1 LDYWAAEGGGD
12 KEKMPSAYYV
22 PTPEASLTA
31 VAARALQGCADGCSM
46 GWYMPGTQSPAL
58 LSGLGVGAG
67 SGRFNR
73 ALARGVYQLPFVQA
87 STPGSYGL
95 GQVETDAT
103 TLIVGG
109 ILLAAAAFIFGGR
122 TIPRAQ
128 RRVRRVRRRLRK
140 FREGFRL

>member
-1 LDYWAAEGGGD
+1 
-12 KEKMPSAYYV
+12 MPSAYFV

-31 VAARALQGCADGCSM
+31 VAGRALQGCQDGCTRM
-46 GWYMPGTQSPAL
+46 GWYIPGAPSPSL
-58 LSGLGVGAG
+58 LSGLGIGAG

-73 ALARGVYQLPFVQA
+73 SVARGVYQLPFVQSSSA
-87 STPGSYGL
+87 GSYGL

-128 RRVRRVRRRLRK
+128 RRVRRVRRRLRRI
-140 FREGFRL
+140 REAFS